1 MDSIANIKNLL
12 DVLEKTREDEVDCA
26 EAFDHLDVYAE
37 IVARGEDPS
46 KLLPL
51 VKRHLEICNCC
62 HQELEALVRI
72 LEGNLDR

>member
-1 MDSIANIKNLL
+1 MDSNANIKNLL

-46 KLLPL
+46 ELLPL
-51 VKRHLEICNCC
+51 VKQHLEICNCC
-62 HQELEALVRI
+62 HQEIEALVRI